1 MVTEREGST
10 AGVKDTVRILIL
22 SFGDGGKQALS
33 RALSRDRL
41 GQRAI
46 PFLLFGQRG
55 CAARRGLNPGRQP
68 HGVPSL
74 FSLDIVWPMDS
85 NVGHSQLQDDYKLSA
100 GMFEGDATNRFLP
113 SVWIRS
119 RSAVQGSGCSAN
131 CLVSFFSLDLL

>member
-41 GQRAI
+41 GQSAI

-74 FSLDIVWPMDS
+74 FF
-85 NVGHSQLQDDYKLSA
+85 A
-100 GMFEGDATNRFLP
+100 GQSIGSGINAGKGSKSDCETVSRDLRNDATSLFRRQTGFDQGLL
-113 SVWIRS
+113 SKILV
-119 RSAVQGSGCSAN
+119 VQ
-131 CLVSFFSLDLL
+131 LIVL